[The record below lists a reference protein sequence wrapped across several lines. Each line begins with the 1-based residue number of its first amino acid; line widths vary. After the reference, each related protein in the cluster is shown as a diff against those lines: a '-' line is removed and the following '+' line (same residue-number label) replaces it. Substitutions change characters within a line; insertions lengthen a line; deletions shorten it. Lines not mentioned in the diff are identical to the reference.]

1 MNNEIV
7 SLHGRETFTKIK
19 MLEKLQIKRAQKIV
33 DMAFKKKWRDDD
45 AIPSFAIIK
54 HHLH

>member
-45 AIPSFAIIK
+45 AIP
-54 HHLH
+54 